1 MAMTDKTKISVYL
14 DDGRVFDYEVASPM
28 KGREHASAII
38 KTGYRHSEGDD
49 LEWYP
54 PHRIEK
60 VKVVRACESTAYKDS
75 TRAT

>member
-1 MAMTDKTKISVYL
+1 MSDNTKVSVYL
-14 DDGRVFDYEVASPM
+14 DDGRVFEYFVADPM

-38 KTGYRHSEGDD
+38 KTGYRHSAGED

-60 VKVVRACESTAYKDS
+60 VKIVGGCESTAYRDNA
-75 TRAT
+75 RAT